1 MKRRLLSAVMVISLT
16 AASLAGCSSSQAPE
30 TKAAQEAAGEVK
42 EGQSEAGGRK
52 CRGSG
57 RENIYNCHRCE
68 GYVGSVVSA
77 PSGRR

>member
-16 AASLAGCSSSQAPE
+16 AASRVQQFTGTGDKGGSGGGRGSKRGPVGSR
-30 TKAAQEAAGEVK
+30 
-42 EGQSEAGGRK
+42 GRK

>member
-30 TKAAQEAAGEVK
+30 TGGGRGSKRGPV
-42 EGQSEAGGRK
+42 GSRGRK